1 MFYDILYYLECI
13 DKSLIFAD
21 VILKTIFLP

>member
-1 MFYDILYYLECI
+1 MFYDILYYLESI
-13 DKSLIFAD
+13 DKCTIFAD